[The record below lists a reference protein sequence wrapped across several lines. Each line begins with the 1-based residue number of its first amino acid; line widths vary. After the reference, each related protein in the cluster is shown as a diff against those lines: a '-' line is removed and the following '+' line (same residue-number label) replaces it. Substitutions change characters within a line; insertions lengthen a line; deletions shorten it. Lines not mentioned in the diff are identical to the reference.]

1 MSNHFDYYISCHEQ
15 IYKYFSWKFEMLSLE
30 FHILLD
36 IAQKYNNALLFIT
49 YYIITFHYKSYY
61 LFKDHGK
68 CWEDYPLC
76 KAVK

>member
-49 YYIITFHYKSYY
+49 YYIITFS
-61 LFKDHGK
+61 L
-68 CWEDYPLC
+68 
-76 KAVK
+76 